1 MKISLLDTVIPIGNV
16 QKDFENLGQI
26 FESSRNFPSNLI
38 LVVDDPLPNSLSELT
53 IFSKMGTQG
62 TVQIIQSSEGNP
74 GGARNQGLE
83 FATNTW
89 THFCDSDDMPCQIDI
104 FNLFSN
110 TENENI
116 DVIIG
121 SFTTHQENSDFRTD
135 YVFGRNSLINH
146 LKMVKHPGIWR
157 WIIRRDFIGDSRFPS
172 LSMGEDQLFIINLLA
187 KNPRI
192 KFTKRIIYRHVTG
205 NPNSLVGSK
214 KNIGDLIVVLEQ
226 ILQLRLQA
234 TKHCPLIFLMS
245 LRMTISLLK
254 YGSGSEKRAGLMLQ
268 LRLAIKFMRIYT
280 VETFQETF
288 NQTRVK

>member
-1 MKISLLDTVIPIGNV
+1 MNISLLDTVIPIGNV
-16 QKDFENLGQI
+16 QKDFKNLGQI

-38 LVVDDPLPNSLSELT
+38 LVADDPFPSSLSELT
-53 IFSKMGTQG
+53 IFSNKGTEG

-83 FATNTW
+83 YATNSW
-89 THFCDSDDMPCQIDI
+89 THFCDSDDMPCQIEI
-104 FNLFSN
+104 FNLLSN
-110 TENENI
+110 SENENI
-116 DVIIG
+116 DVILG
-121 SFTTHQENSDFRTD
+121 SFATHQENSDFRTD

-146 LKMVKHPGIWR
+146 VRMVKHPGIWR
-157 WIIRRDFIGDSRFPS
+157 WVIRRDFIGDTRFPS
-172 LSMGEDQLFIINLLA
+172 LSMGEDQLFIIKLLA
-187 KNPRI
+187 KNPTI
-192 KFTKRIIYRHVTG
+192 KFTKTIIYRHVTG

-226 ILQLRLQA
+226 VLQLRLQA

-254 YGSGSEKRAGLMLQ
+254 YGSGSEKRAALMLQ

-280 VETFQETF
+280 VEAFQAIF
-288 NQTRVK
+288 NQKRVK